1 MLISARRSKVNKKQG
16 KMPHFDYGPL
26 KKTLMVSGMKKSIR
40 SDSKGR
46 LLKNQK
52 NKQNQKKVVRPFI
65 VIIIKLI
72 LINGITNNDKSN
84 INGVMILMM
93 LVIIVLLLKNLT
105 FQFHQMLFR
114 KGVFRCVEASCLN
127 FCRDFIP

>member
-1 MLISARRSKVNKKQG
+1 M
-16 KMPHFDYGPL
+16 
-26 KKTLMVSGMKKSIR
+26 
-40 SDSKGR
+40 
-46 LLKNQK
+46 
-52 NKQNQKKVVRPFI
+52 RPFI